1 MGQESR
7 LVKLPLTLTII
18 RFLFDNE
25 MYVKGQLSILIPI
38 IEKAIVNR
46 KNFFV
51 KKVTAR
57 PNSQHPFK
65 IQTAFQKNSHFYY

>member
-1 MGQESR
+1 MDNFESIINKLINNR

-18 RFLFDNE
+18 SFLFDNE

-46 KNFFV
+46 KKNFML
-51 KKVTAR
+51 KK
-57 PNSQHPFK
+57 
-65 IQTAFQKNSHFYY
+65 